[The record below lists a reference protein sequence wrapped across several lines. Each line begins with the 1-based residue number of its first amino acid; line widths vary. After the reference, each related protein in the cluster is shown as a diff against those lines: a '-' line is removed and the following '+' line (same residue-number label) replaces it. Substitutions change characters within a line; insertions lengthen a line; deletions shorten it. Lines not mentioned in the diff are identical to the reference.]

1 MNSPH
6 RISILTSLALFISV
20 ALNAAVVPQAAIKE
34 MIAKENA
41 SLVDLYKH
49 FHATPELSFRETK
62 SAERIA
68 SELKLAGFEVTTKVG
83 GHGVVAVMRNGRGPT
98 VLVRADLDG
107 LPVKEETGLPYA
119 SKHTMLDEA
128 GNLVS
133 TMHACG
139 HDAHMACL
147 IGTARML
154 SRLKEN
160 WQGTLVMIG
169 QPAEE
174 RGGGAKAMLEDGL
187 YKRFPVPDYGLAL
200 HVAADLP
207 TGTIGYVEGFAMANV
222 DSVDIIVRG
231 IGGHGAQ
238 PQSAKDPIVLSAQII
253 LALQTIRSREIHPL
267 EPAVVTVG
275 SIHGG
280 TKHNIISDEVRMQ
293 LTLRSY
299 NDEVR
304 KQMIDAISRITRG
317 LGQAAGLPDDKL
329 PIVELKN
336 EHTPAAYN
344 DPKLAKRARVVFEE
358 WLGPGT
364 VLDRKPSMGG
374 EDFGQFGRTEHKVP
388 VFLFFVGSINSARFK
403 ESLRLGK
410 ALPSAHSSRYAPDPD
425 PTIKTGVT
433 AMTAAVLELMRR

>member
-1 MNSPH
+1 MKTH
-6 RISILTSLALFISV
+6 LSLLITTALFVSIPLHSAPV
-20 ALNAAVVPQAAIKE
+20 PAAAVKE
-34 MIAKENA
+34 LIEKENA
-41 SLVDLYKH
+41 SLVDLYKQL
-49 FHATPELSFRETK
+49 HATPELSYRETK
-62 SAERIA
+62 SAARIA
-68 SELKLAGFEVTTKVG
+68 AELKLAGFEVTTQVG
-83 GHGVVAVMRNGRGPT
+83 GNGIVAVMRNGRGPT
-98 VLVRADLDG
+98 ILVRADLDG

-119 SKHTMLDEA
+119 SKHTMVDDA
-128 GNLVS
+128 GQTVS

-139 HDAHMACL
+139 HDVHMTCL
-147 IGTARML
+147 IGTARIL

-187 YKRFPVPDYGLAL
+187 YKRFPVPDYALAL

-207 TGTIGYVEGFAMANV
+207 TGTIGYLEGFAMANV
-222 DSVDIIVRG
+222 DSVDITVRG

-299 NDEVR
+299 SDEVR
-304 KQMIDAISRITRG
+304 KHLIDAISRISRG
-317 LGQAAGLPDDKL
+317 LGQAAGLPEDKL

-344 DPKLAKRARVVFEE
+344 DPKLAKRCRVAFEE
-358 WLGPGT
+358 WLGPGS
-364 VLDRKPSMGG
+364 VIDRKPSMGG

-403 ESLRLGK
+403 ESMRLGK
-410 ALPSAHSSRYAPDPD
+410 ALPSAHSSRYAPDPE

-433 AMTAAVLELMRR
+433 AMTAAVLDLMRR